1 MYIDIVTNGSLK
13 TVFVLFNWTAPQLV
27 DIVIFDINNESSN
40 PRSMVHIK
48 FKLSLNFG
56 TSVTADAAY
65 NLLLIILNDEVTIG
79 QIVGSTEWRDQ
90 LI

>member
-1 MYIDIVTNGSLK
+1 MSHQILGRWYY
-13 TVFVLFNWTAPQLV
+13 F
-27 DIVIFDINNESSN
+27 
-40 PRSMVHIK
+40 K
-48 FKLSLNFG
+48 FKLGLNFG

-65 NLLLIILNDEVTIG
+65 NLLLIILNDDVTIG